1 MKRTAIYSVLILAVT
16 SILFFGKDKKGR
28 NKFLKKIED
37 SAKGALEDTLKK
49 MDSGEI
55 NMQTAKTI

>member
-1 MKRTAIYSVLILAVT
+1 MNKAAIYTVLILAV
-16 SILFFGKDKKGR
+16 SGILFFQKDKKGR
-28 NKFLKKIED
+28 NKFLKKIKD
-37 SAKGALEDTLKK
+37 SAKEALEDTMKK